1 LSPLD
6 FVGIPHWLS
15 AVLALLFVAPWLAL
29 LAGRRLRRPWLWG
42 IVALG
47 VVLFP
52 VSIAWIQVPIQQGLN
67 KLWVSQFP
75 TQTIERFLLLFAV
88 PSIIVSGLVQ
98 ETVKFAIGVVGLTL
112 TRERRTPRAGLAMGA
127 AAGAGY
133 GGMEAFWIFNQIFA
147 AGFTVGTIQL
157 GGIGALVG
165 FIERFF
171 AVMFHIG
178 VASLSTYGY
187 ASGRPWRFLLIAIGL
202 HSLTNYSAVLLQAG
216 LLSVTGIEIV
226 LAIIAAATVAA
237 ALWIRSRLNSASMRS

>member
-6 FVGIPHWLS
+6 LVGIPDWRS
-15 AVLALLFVAPWLAL
+15 AVLALLFAAPWLAL
-29 LAGRRLRRPWLWG
+29 LAGRHLRRPWLWG

-52 VSIAWIQVPIQQGLN
+52 VSIAWIQVPIQQGLS
-67 KLWVSQFP
+67 KLWMSLFP

-98 ETVKFAIGVVGLTL
+98 ETVKFAIGVAGLYLMGDRKTS
-112 TRERRTPRAGLAMGA
+112 RAGLAMGA

-133 GGMEAFWIFNQIFA
+133 GGMEAFWVFNQIFA
-147 AGFTVGTIQL
+147 AGFTLGTIQL
-157 GGIGALVG
+157 GGIGSLVG

-178 VASLSTYGY
+178 VASLATYGY

-202 HSLTNYSAVLLQAG
+202 HSLTNYTAVLLQAG
-216 LLSVTGIEIV
+216 VLGVTGIEIV
-226 LAIIAAATVAA
+226 LAVIAVATVAA
-237 ALWIRSRLNSASMRS
+237 ASWIRVRVNQLSS